1 MQAPPG
7 PRRTSFVLKVQPP
20 WSDALNSQ
28 PHRELLPWF
37 AAQVSVCGEDC
48 ECHLRRM
55 SRRPGPDSPLT
66 PLFPGCTEASSVLE
80 TEQRRAWHLSRAGIG
95 PLPGCPAPSATAS
108 ARSSALGWV
117 ALRLRPASLDTRSA
131 SQMPSTPGRL
141 SMRDTEPRTSAVTWR
156 EQGPRDFPG

>member
-37 AAQVSVCGEDC
+37 AAQVSVCGGDC
-48 ECHLRRM
+48 ECRLRRT

-80 TEQRRAWHLSRAGIG
+80 TEQRRAWHLSRAGTR
-95 PLPGCPAPSATAS
+95 PSRLPRPQCHGLCQELCAG
-108 ARSSALGWV
+108 LGG
-117 ALRLRPASLDTRSA
+117 PASEASVTGHSFSFSDALDPREAQRAGHGAQNLSCHVEGTG
-131 SQMPSTPGRL
+131 TP
-141 SMRDTEPRTSAVTWR
+141 
-156 EQGPRDFPG
+156 